1 MFGTWGG
8 SSPLHGSIFR
18 HICIL
23 LNLNFETMKM
33 LGKRNF
39 ELIAD
44 SFRTLGFSDYRDG
57 MMNEEQMYVSEISEI
72 IEFLKWLKESGM
84 PFGSVN
90 YEASFTAFKAE
101 TSEKPKESHRSIHKD
116 LQYLELLKSFQ
127 ASHKAAVPLRTSR
140 QVTSAPMASWGT
152 STTTAK

>member
-1 MFGTWGG
+1 
-8 SSPLHGSIFR
+8 
-18 HICIL
+18 
-23 LNLNFETMKM
+23 MKM

-57 MMNEEQMYVSEISEI
+57 MMNEEQMYVDEIDEI
-72 IEFLKWLKESGM
+72 VEFLKWLKESGM

-90 YEASFTAFKAE
+90 YEESFTAFKKA
-101 TSEKPKESHRSIHKD
+101 TEKPKESHRSIHRD

-127 ASHKAAVPLRTSR
+127 ASHKALSVFYMEDSTDDYTLLAPQQYPFEQSLDDYLNGIHNWV
-140 QVTSAPMASWGT
+140 SAQYHALGIKDERES
-152 STTTAK
+152 